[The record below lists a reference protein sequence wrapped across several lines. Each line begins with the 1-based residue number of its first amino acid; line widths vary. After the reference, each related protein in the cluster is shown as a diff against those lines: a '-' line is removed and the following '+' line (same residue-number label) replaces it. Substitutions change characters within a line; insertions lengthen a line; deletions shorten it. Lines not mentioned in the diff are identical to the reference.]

1 MKLVDRNGR
10 NHLRKEEGK
19 ESVKMT
25 LVFLQRRFWLKLV
38 YVSALVL
45 FPEII
50 NADVGTGSREKETT

>member
-25 LVFLQRRFWLKLV
+25 LAILQRRFWLKLV
-38 YVSALVL
+38 HVSALVL
-45 FPEII
+45 FP
-50 NADVGTGSREKETT
+50 R

>member
-25 LVFLQRRFWLKLV
+25 LVFLQRRFWLKFV

-50 NADVGTGSREKETT
+50 NADVGTGS